1 MHTRH
6 AGGHAPVA
14 FVGHGDERA
23 GVGNAKINSADAD
36 VGSKKCLTQFYA
48 GECRHRGWVIGE
60 RHI

>member
-23 GVGNAKINSADAD
+23 GVGNAKINSADSD
-36 VGSKKCLTQFYA
+36 VGGEKRLTQFFA
-48 GECRHRGWVIGE
+48 SEGRHRRRVVRE